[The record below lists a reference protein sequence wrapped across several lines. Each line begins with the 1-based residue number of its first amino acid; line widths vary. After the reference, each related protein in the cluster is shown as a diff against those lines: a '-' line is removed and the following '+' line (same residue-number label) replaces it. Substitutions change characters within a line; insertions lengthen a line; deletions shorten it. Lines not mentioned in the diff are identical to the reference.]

1 MHAGTDWQPRTGHL
15 SAASEAI
22 SNVITADLLART
34 NGVAKA
40 LTWIDHRG
48 ITRQTPNALGLSA
61 FYDLKDTEDRVMVEW
76 LLRDRLQ
83 DVRYTLYHLLRQPD
97 VRDRFGLVL
106 IDCPPRLT
114 TACIQALCTSTHI
127 LIPTVLDSTSAKA
140 VGYFGTQL
148 KRHEDLWPYLKVV
161 GVLGTMTRNLGGE
174 EDALKEA
181 GDQLRETLT
190 GSAGKLNWLHR
201 LGIPYEIPYNLVVRD
216 VPEIGRAAARGIAY
230 DCVSNSDG
238 GDAIRAYFDSLAA
251 QLDERMSK

>member
-1 MHAGTDWQPRTGHL
+1 
-15 SAASEAI
+15 
-22 SNVITADLLART
+22 
-34 NGVAKA
+34 
-40 LTWIDHRG
+40 
-48 ITRQTPNALGLSA
+48 
-61 FYDLKDTEDRVMVEW
+61 MVEW
-76 LLRDRLQ
+76 LLGDRLQ

-127 LIPTVLDSTSAKA
+127 LIPTVLDPTSAKA

-181 GDQLRETLT
+181 GDQLRTTLAGN
-190 GSAGKLNWLHR
+190 GSKLNWLHG
-201 LGIPYEIPYNLVVRD
+201 LGIPYEIPHDMVLRD
-216 VPEIGRAAARGIAY
+216 VPDIGRAAGSGIAY
-230 DCVSNSDG
+230 DCVSGAVG
-238 GDAIRAYFDSLAA
+238 GEVRSYFDKLAA
-251 QLDERMSK
+251 VLEERMNR